1 MYKCAIVGV
10 GPNRSREHA
19 DAYKHIKSGQLAC
32 VSARSADRL
41 QAFGE
46 QFGINSLYKDYRE
59 MFAREKPDLVHLN
72 TPPNIRLEVLEAAEL
87 AGVSAVIMEKPL
99 AIQGLSLIHI

>member
-19 DAYKHIKSGQLAC
+19 DAYKHIKSGKLAC
-32 VSARSADRL
+32 ASARSSDRL

-72 TPPNIRLEVLEAAEL
+72 TPPNIDWKSWKLQSQPVYPR
-87 AGVSAVIMEKPL
+87 
-99 AIQGLSLIHI
+99 